1 MLIHPEFPPTLEAAH
16 ARMAAVQV
24 HDYARTRQSLHGAVT
39 QLSPYITHGY
49 LSVPDVARAMVARF
63 RIGVQHR
70 LIHEL
75 GWREYAQHLYVHLGE
90 SLGQQALHPGPL
102 QEGDFKA
109 ELPLDVRHAATG
121 IAAIDLAV
129 SMLYS
134 CGYLHHQARLWLASY
149 IVHVRKIDWRV
160 AAQWMQGHL
169 LDGDVASNWLNWQ
182 RVAGLAGDP
191 PWVFNAET
199 VARHAPSDWHS
210 RGSMIDKPIEMMEIM
225 AHNAAS
231 FTISEELKRIP
242 WAMSEPE
249 LLHRPPALLD
259 WQSPDPQAWAGRD
272 VWLVHPWSL
281 AALPSDLPSG
291 VVAVGLWCEEWM
303 QAMPWSFKRWMFVA
317 QRMGALAPVCAFG
330 SATDWQT
337 ALSQASSV
345 ACWDH
350 PRLPAWTGLAVQ
362 RRSAPRLFKNLDEPC
377 LSFTAWWQQVSS
389 GVRHFRHLAA

>member
-1 MLIHPEFPPTLEAAH
+1 
-16 ARMAAVQV
+16 
-24 HDYARTRQSLHGAVT
+24 
-39 QLSPYITHGY
+39 
-49 LSVPDVARAMVARF
+49 
-63 RIGVQHR
+63 
-70 LIHEL
+70 
-75 GWREYAQHLYVHLGE
+75 
-90 SLGQQALHPGPL
+90 
-102 QEGDFKA
+102 
-109 ELPLDVRHAATG
+109 
-121 IAAIDLAV
+121 
-129 SMLYS
+129 
-134 CGYLHHQARLWLASY
+134 
-149 IVHVRKIDWRV
+149 
-160 AAQWMQGHL
+160 MQGHL

-210 RGSMIDKPIEMMEIM
+210 RGSMIDKPMEMMEIM

-231 FTISEELKRIP
+231 FTVSDELKRIP
-242 WAMSEPE
+242 WAMDEPE

-259 WQSPDPQAWAGRD
+259 WHSPDPQVWVGRD

-317 QRMGALAPVCAFG
+317 QRMGALAPACAFG
-330 SATDWQT
+330 SASDWQA

-362 RRSAPRLFKNLDEPC
+362 RRSPARLFKSLDEPC
-377 LSFTAWWQQVSS
+377 LSFTAWWQQVSR